1 MDRTFSRF
9 AGHQG
14 WTLASEA
21 INRVLWLD
29 PETLARLGEM
39 EGRVIA
45 VELGEPGVPA
55 LTFYVLPSAAGL
67 QLRTEF
73 DGEPNVTISGHV
85 PVFARLLAG
94 RRALHPSPGS
104 GVHIRGDIELG
115 QRFQRVLERIDIDW
129 EEHAARVIGDIAAHR
144 LGNAARAARAWARE
158 AGDTLI
164 TDARE
169 YLQEESQ
176 LLAPREQVDRFL
188 REVDRLRADVDR
200 LESRINHLPGGDR

>member
-9 AGHQG
+9 AEHGG

-29 PETLARLGEM
+29 PDTLARLGEM

-45 VELGEPGVPA
+45 IELGEPGTPV
-55 LTFYVLPSAAGL
+55 LTLYVLPSASGL
-67 QLRTEF
+67 QLRTEIE
-73 DGEPNVTISGHV
+73 GEPDVTISGHV
-85 PVFARLLAG
+85 PVFARLLKGG
-94 RRALHPSPGS
+94 RTLHPSPGL
-104 GVHIRGDIELG
+104 GLHIRGDLELG

-144 LGNAARAARAWARE
+144 LGNATRAARAWAQE
-158 AGDTLI
+158 AGDTFM

-200 LESRINHLPGGDR
+200 LESRINRLPGADR